1 MKNYELNVCMREVMW
16 REVFNEN
23 YQLQLEPSFVENKQ
37 PKDHGLQNHVR
48 WFVTQLK
55 LNATPLQKQSLKKRE
70 IYVVNYGMNTGSE
83 MNGDRPSIIY
93 KSDNYTLGE
102 DVIVIPMTSAL
113 REKLTD
119 KFDVLIQK
127 DEDNT
132 LYQNSYA
139 RLRQCRAVSVKKL
152 WKKVGALTNLDAI
165 AAIDTG
171 MKEMLGLE

>member
-1 MKNYELNVCMREVMW
+1 M
-16 REVFNEN
+16 
-23 YQLQLEPSFVENKQ
+23 
-37 PKDHGLQNHVR
+37 
-48 WFVTQLK
+48 TQLK

-152 WKKVGALTNLDAI
+152 
-165 AAIDTG
+165 
-171 MKEMLGLE
+171 

>member
-1 MKNYELNVCMREVMW
+1 
-16 REVFNEN
+16 
-23 YQLQLEPSFVENKQ
+23 
-37 PKDHGLQNHVR
+37 
-48 WFVTQLK
+48 
-55 LNATPLQKQSLKKRE
+55 
-70 IYVVNYGMNTGSE
+70 MNTGSE

-152 WKKVGALTNLDAI
+152 
-165 AAIDTG
+165 
-171 MKEMLGLE
+171 